1 MKNYLKKVDKKKAGI
16 FGLGVLFGTAGLK
29 ILSSKDAKNVY
40 TKCTAAGLRVKDT
53 IMKASSKIQENTEDI
68 LAEAKQIN
76 KERGVSSEVIEDAS
90 EEVNACEAPKEEV
103 LGE

>member
-1 MKNYLKKVDKKKAGI
+1 
-16 FGLGVLFGTAGLK
+16 
-29 ILSSKDAKNVY
+29 
-40 TKCTAAGLRVKDT
+40 
-53 IMKASSKIQENTEDI
+53 MKASSKIQENTEDI